1 MSMNIAPWG
10 YRKDGTPKAKPGR
23 KATLTDAERRARK
36 READRKYNATR
47 KINLPKQ
54 RPGTVIKM
62 DDGIEL
68 RRTTR
73 STLIYK
79 DGQRISKD
87 QYLKQLENKVIK
99 IHKDAEDRSVGE
111 ILDRKYKAREK
122 AIKRQDR
129 RPLGNHRVDTD
140 SKIYSDT
147 KIEYNNRLR
156 AQKEVLKSFYRTD
169 MTTYTPEQKVMLDNL
184 IDSMTAVTYE
194 QTSLIWMAYDE
205 QEAHKDKEAMQG
217 PRVAKPA
224 TKERL
229 KTALEGYFGNDYV
242 AIHLPF
248 M

>member
-1 MSMNIAPWG
+1 MNIAPWG

-79 DGQRISKD
+79 DGQRITKD
-87 QYLKQLENKVIK
+87 QYLKSIEDKVTNIDK
-99 IHKDAEDRSVGE
+99 YAEIRSQGE
-111 ILDRKYKAREK
+111 ILDRKYLARDK

-129 RPLGNHRVDTD
+129 KPLGNHRID
-140 SKIYSDT
+140 SDNKILMDT
-147 KIEYNNRLR
+147 KMEYNNRLR
-156 AQKEVLKSFYRTD
+156 AQKDVLKGFYETD
-169 MTTYTPEQKVMLDNL
+169 MTTYTPEQKAILDNL

-205 QEAHKDKEAMQG
+205 QEDKKDEEAKQG
-217 PRVAKPA
+217 PRVAKAA
-224 TKERL
+224 TRERL
-229 KTALEGYFGNDYV
+229 KTALEGYYGNDYV
-242 AIHLPF
+242 RIHLPF
-248 M
+248 L